1 MMISELSA
9 AGGLDLRHSNIVV
22 SDVVRRKKVCC
33 CHAGN
38 DVSSSLVVLCHQNK
52 HNNCYKLIGHFV

>member
-9 AGGLDLRHSNIVV
+9 AGGLDRRHSNIVV

-38 DVSSSLVVLCHQNK
+38 DVSASFSRFMSPEQA
-52 HNNCYKLIGHFV
+52 